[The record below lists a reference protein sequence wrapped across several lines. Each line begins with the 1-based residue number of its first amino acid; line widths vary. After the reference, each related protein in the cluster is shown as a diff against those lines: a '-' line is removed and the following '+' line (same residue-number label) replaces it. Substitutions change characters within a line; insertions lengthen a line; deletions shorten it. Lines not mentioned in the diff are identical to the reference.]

1 MKVGDLVMLR
11 VDIIGR
17 DTRTKGG
24 LSSTLTRITTR
35 LFCGQSGR
43 FQNPT
48 FVLTSWSFRHPEN
61 YLFPSEE
68 IKNGQRFYG

>member
-1 MKVGDLVMLR
+1 MKVGVCE

-17 DTRTKGG
+17 DTRTKGV
-24 LSSTLTRITTR
+24 IIDIDEDNDP

-48 FVLTSWSFRHPEN
+48 FVLTSWSFLHPEN